1 MRLGRT
7 MTLSIALLSAA
18 VLAVVITLLAIGGRG
33 TPSPE
38 EPVVEIP
45 EASRRELPEPELI
58 LPNEHQRLLSHRF
71 RPFREPRGSWTEED
85 VARFWEDPRSVTGDF
100 LLREARQEVDGILQ
114 GVP

>member
-18 VLAVVITLLAIGGRG
+18 VLAVVITLVASGGAG
-33 TPSPE
+33 PPSAG
-38 EPVVEIP
+38 EPVVAVVETP
-45 EASRRELPEPELI
+45 RRELPEPELI
-58 LPNEHQRLLSHRF
+58 LPNERQRLLSHRF

-100 LLREARQEVDGILQ
+100 LLREARREVDGILQ